1 MNRTSQPSQL
11 GTTRMGVTVRK
22 GRRAGP
28 GRDGPTIAG
37 RVAVVRRS
45 FAKGVGPGVEDGYHL
60 CAVSVVRCI
69 AGEWCPAGRP
79 GSRSGGEPP
88 GRERLVH
95 GLVRQGLV
103 EVVDDRSSGR
113 AKLVRPTEAGQASV
127 DVALRTFA
135 DLEARLGARIGPSR
149 LANLRSA
156 LEADLGD

>member
-1 MNRTSQPSQL
+1 M
-11 GTTRMGVTVRK
+11 
-22 GRRAGP
+22 
-28 GRDGPTIAG
+28 
-37 RVAVVRRS
+37 
-45 FAKGVGPGVEDGYHL
+45 
-60 CAVSVVRCI
+60 
-69 AGEWCPAGRP
+69 
-79 GSRSGGEPP
+79 
-88 GRERLVH
+88 H